1 MATASDFASWAVPD
15 LVIPLGGRTFTVQPP
30 SVDDMGKLLACAVR
44 GEVNLGIVE
53 GHIPDEVQE
62 ILDTIGSDEH
72 PALGAAYHEMR
83 EYLHPVTLDRM
94 ARSEEE
100 PDVGVILRVLRAVGR
115 SHGYLA
121 AERPA
126 DDADLDHEC
135 SPAGSA
141 CASSSS
147 SSCATASGECVYGAS
162 SA

>member
-72 PALGAAYHEMR
+72 PARGAAYHEMR
-83 EYLHPVTLDRM
+83 EHLHPVTLDRM
-94 ARSEEE
+94 AYYAVFYWARGKEYADALATLLFTPREVDAESEAE
-100 PDVGVILRVLRAVGR
+100 PAPKG
-115 SHGYLA
+115 
-121 AERPA
+121 
-126 DDADLDHEC
+126 
-135 SPAGSA
+135 
-141 CASSSS
+141 
-147 SSCATASGECVYGAS
+147 
-162 SA
+162 